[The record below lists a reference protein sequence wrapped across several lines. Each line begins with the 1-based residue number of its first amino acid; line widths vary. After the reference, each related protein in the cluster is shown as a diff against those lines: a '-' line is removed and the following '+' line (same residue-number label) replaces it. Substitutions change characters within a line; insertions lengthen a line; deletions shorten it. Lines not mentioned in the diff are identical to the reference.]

1 MLWEALP
8 MSRISLRFMVMM
20 FERGEG
26 TACAPLEMPGGAA
39 EAAPACAEAVESA
52 GRSAD
57 DGEKGFDGAGA
68 AAESAGRG
76 VGATSGGLIAGGG
89 ASPEGSVSAAVTIT
103 DWPAAGGML
112 PAR

>member
-68 AAESAGRG
+68 AAQAAGG
-76 VGATSGGLIAGGG
+76 GGGATAWGLIAGGV
-89 ASPEGSVSAAVTIT
+89 ASSEGSASARVPMT
-103 DWPAAGGML
+103 DVPAAGRMP
-112 PAR
+112 PA

>member
-1 MLWEALP
+1 MLLEALP
-8 MSRISLRFMVMM
+8 VSRISLRFMVMM

-76 VGATSGGLIAGGG
+76 VGATSCGLMPP
-89 ASPEGSVSAAVTIT
+89 ASARTSSKVTWRSA
-103 DWPAAGGML
+103 W
-112 PAR
+112 